1 MGTFLNEYSLSVI
14 FLWIASHAFH
24 FWINALHSRREL
36 GSHAFFAF
44 LIFCAF
50 GMRMS
55 KTGQTLED
63 VAIEA
68 KLHIEMLQTQVET
81 YWGTST
87 AAKIWRTWPIAEI
100 GGIVYWV
107 VFIIAVIDLVTYLI
121 TSLMWVLFRLLAIFR
136 IGPKEQA
143 R

>member
-1 MGTFLNEYSLSVI
+1 MSDFLNEYGLTI
-14 FLWIASHAFH
+14 ILLWIALHVFH
-24 FWINALHSRREL
+24 HWINVLHARREF
-36 GSHAFFAF
+36 GFHIF
-44 LIFCAF
+44 LALLLFCAF
-50 GMRMS
+50 GMHIS

-81 YWGTST
+81 YWSTST

-107 VFIIAVIDLVTYLI
+107 IFIIAVIDLFSYLI
-121 TSLMWVLFRLLAIFR
+121 TSLIWVLYRLLAIFR
-136 IGPKEQA
+136 IGPEEQA